1 MLMMNFFSSWAEQ
14 IIMAVVIGSIIE
26 MVLPDNKNK
35 KYVKMVIGIYI
46 LFTIISPF
54 VNKNDL
60 LSFENL
66 NLESYAVS
74 SENSQKTE
82 LNQNSMDER
91 LTQLYIEELENNI
104 KEKVKEKG
112 YKVQSCKVDAI
123 LTGDENKKG
132 INKIRI
138 DISKEKEEVQNS
150 SHDSNIKS
158 VNKVEVKVGL
168 DKFFEDDE
176 ADYNSNEMDSN
187 FQTLKEELSKFYEV
201 DISKIIIQIK

>member
-1 MLMMNFFSSWAEQ
+1 M
-14 IIMAVVIGSIIE
+14 
-26 MVLPDNKNK
+26 
-35 KYVKMVIGIYI
+35 
-46 LFTIISPF
+46 
-54 VNKNDL
+54 
-60 LSFENL
+60 
-66 NLESYAVS
+66 
-74 SENSQKTE
+74 
-82 LNQNSMDER
+82 
-91 LTQLYIEELENNI
+91 
-104 KEKVKEKG
+104 
-112 YKVQSCKVDAI
+112 DAI